1 MLALT
6 AQTTCA
12 SLLALLTLTLNLPL
26 LSAQPSL
33 SVTSSTK
40 DLGNGVHVPGAIPS
54 NLYEPLQHHLAFGKD
69 YRTLYIS
76 WASFSFIRTP
86 EVHFGTDPN
95 NLNLTGTSHDS
106 STYPTSRTYNNHVK
120 LMDLKPNTKYWYMV
134 SYTNAAYA
142 AYRPKYTFKT
152 ALPAGDLTP
161 FSVAAFGDLGL
172 MGPDGLSTRLGPLDT
187 STNTVLGANETNTIQ
202 SLLQS
207 ADSYDFIAHV
217 GDIGYADYYLR
228 AATLGYFDNTPFLP
242 TTEMIGVGYE
252 SLKEQFFDQMQPVTA
267 NKPWMV
273 SPGTDFAYYELKMGG
288 NHEANCD
295 NGGYSPKSGPGVN
308 NYTDANC
315 PVGQTNFT
323 FYINQFRMPGPDSGG
338 VGNFCECLSLGTA
351 QKKHLNPTAQLT
363 PITFSCSGYSYNYGM
378 AHFISLDTE
387 TDLGHGLAGPI
398 QNKSNNHNGPF
409 GVTMNAQIDW
419 LISDLQRVDRKR
431 TPWVV
436 VFLHRPWYTAVGPP
450 ATPPAWQIAFE
461 GIFQQYNVDI
471 YVQGHVHTYERFSPR
486 FNGILDPNGYNNPSS
501 PWPIIVGA
509 AGHFDGLDTFTNA
522 KTTQGWFGIDSLYG
536 WSRLSFL
543 DRQHMRLDYFA
554 SGNSSIVDSQTL
566 FKQH

>member
-1 MLALT
+1 MRAPLLRHTCAALLLALT
-6 AQTTCA
+6 
-12 SLLALLTLTLNLPL
+12 LTDPLTF
-26 LSAQPSL
+26 AQPSL
-33 SVTSSTK
+33 TVTSSTK

-54 NLYEPLQHHLAFGKD
+54 NLFEPLQHHLAFGKD

-95 NLNLTGTSHDS
+95 NLNLTGTSRDS

-120 LMDLKPNTKYWYMV
+120 LMDLKPNTKYWYTV

-152 ALPAGDLTP
+152 ALQAGDMTP
-161 FSVAAFGDLGL
+161 FSAAAFGDLGL
-172 MGPDGLSTRLGPLDT
+172 MGPDGLSTRVGPLDT
-187 STNTVLGANETNTIQ
+187 ATNTVLGANETNTIQ

-207 ADSYDFIAHV
+207 ADSYGFIAHF

-228 AATLGYFDNTPFLP
+228 AATEGYFDNTPFLP
-242 TTEMIGVGYE
+242 TTKMIGVGHE

-267 NKPWMV
+267 SRPWMV
-273 SPGTDFAYYELKMGG
+273 SLG

-295 NGGYSPKSGPGVN
+295 N
-308 NYTDANC
+308 DANC

-338 VGNFCECLSLGTA
+338 VGNFW
-351 QKKHLNPTAQLT
+351 
-363 PITFSCSGYSYNYGM
+363 YSYNYGM

-398 QNKSNNHNGPF
+398 QNKTNNHNGPF
-409 GVTMNAQIDW
+409 GVTMDAQIDW
-419 LISDLQRVDRKR
+419 LVSNLKRVDRSR

-436 VFLHRPWYTAVGPP
+436 VFLHRPWYTAVSPP
-450 ATPPAWQIAFE
+450 STPPAWQTAFE
-461 GIFQQYNVDI
+461 GIFQQYGVDI
-471 YVQGHVHTYERFSPR
+471 YMTGHVNTYERWSPR
-486 FNGILDPNGYNNPSS
+486 FNGTIDPKGYDNPSS
-501 PWPIIVGA
+501 PWPITVGA
-509 AGHFDGLDTFTNA
+509 AGHFDGLDSFTNA
-522 KTTQGWFGIDSLYG
+522 STSKGWFGIDSIYG

-543 DRQHMRLDYFA
+543 DRQHVRLDYFS
-554 SGNSSIVDSQTL
+554 SGNSSIIDSQTL
-566 FKQH
+566 FKMH